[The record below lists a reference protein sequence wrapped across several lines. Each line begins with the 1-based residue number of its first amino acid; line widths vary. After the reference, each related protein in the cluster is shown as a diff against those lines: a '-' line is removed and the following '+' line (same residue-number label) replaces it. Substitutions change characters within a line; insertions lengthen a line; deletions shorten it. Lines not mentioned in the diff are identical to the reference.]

1 MNSLILA
8 SGSIWRKRLLKKHGF
23 VVKVIVSDFDEI
35 KKASEPAFI
44 PFYNAFGKAATVREK
59 ILQVAKASNSKKE
72 KSFQISNTWIVGVD
86 TIGAH
91 GKKILLK
98 PKDKDDARKML
109 LSLSGTTHYVI
120 TGLVLMNAQSGACY
134 STVVKTAVT
143 FKEVQKDELERYL
156 DSNQWVGK
164 AGSYAIQGRA
174 KGFVKKIDGD
184 TSNVVGLPIPEFIQL
199 CAQAGLTNLQKLQ
212 KRGSKK

>member
-1 MNSLILA
+1 MSVNSLILA

-23 VVKVIVSDFDEI
+23 TVKVIVSDFDEI
-35 KKASEPAFI
+35 KKAQNPAFI
-44 PFYNAFGKAATVREK
+44 PFYNAFGKASTVREK
-59 ILQVAKASNSKKE
+59 ILSDIQSHKQKKN
-72 KSFQISNTWIVGVD
+72 KSLTHTWIIGVD

-98 PKDKDDARKML
+98 PKDKADARRML

-120 TGLVLMNAQSGACY
+120 TGLVLMNAQTGISY

-143 FKEVQKDELERYL
+143 FKDVQKDELARYL

-184 TSNVVGLPIPEFIQL
+184 TSNVVGLPIPEFIEL
-199 CAQAGLTNLQKLQ
+199 YTQAGLTDLQ
-212 KRGSKK
+212 KRRAKK

>member
-1 MNSLILA
+1 MTEF
-8 SGSIWRKRLLKKHGF
+8 KRSHDKTNLTH
-23 VVKVIVSDFDEI
+23 
-35 KKASEPAFI
+35 
-44 PFYNAFGKAATVREK
+44 
-59 ILQVAKASNSKKE
+59 
-72 KSFQISNTWIVGVD
+72 TWIIGVD

-98 PKDKDDARKML
+98 PKNRADARKML

-120 TGLVLMNAQSGACY
+120 TGLVLMNAKTGVCY

-143 FKEVQKDELERYL
+143 FKDVKNDELERYL
-156 DSNQWVGK
+156 NSNQWVGK

-184 TSNVVGLPIPEFIQL
+184 TSNVVGLPIPEFIEL
-199 CAQAGLTNLQKLQ
+199 CTQAGLTDLQ
-212 KRGSKK
+212 KRRTKK

>member
-1 MNSLILA
+1 MTSLILA

-23 VVKVIVSDFDEI
+23 TVKVIVSDFDEI
-35 KKASEPAFI
+35 KKAQNPAFI
-44 PFYNAFGKAATVREK
+44 PFYNAFGKASTVREK
-59 ILQVAKASNSKKE
+59 ILSDRESHEQKKN
-72 KSFQISNTWIVGVD
+72 KSLTHTWIIGVD

-98 PKDKDDARKML
+98 PTDKADARRML

-120 TGLVLMNAQSGACY
+120 TGLVLMNAQTGISY

-143 FKEVQKDELERYL
+143 FKDVQKDELERYL

-199 CAQAGLTNLQKLQ
+199 CAQAGLINLQKKAQ
-212 KRGSKK
+212 KK

>member
-1 MNSLILA
+1 MTSLILA

-23 VVKVIVSDFDEI
+23 TVKVIVSDFDEI
-35 KKASEPAFI
+35 KKAQNPAFI
-44 PFYNAFGKAATVREK
+44 PFYNAFGKASTVREK
-59 ILQVAKASNSKKE
+59 IISDIQSHEQKKN
-72 KSFQISNTWIVGVD
+72 KSFTHTWIIGVD

-98 PKDKDDARKML
+98 AKDKADARRML

-120 TGLVLMNAQSGACY
+120 TGLVLMNAQTGISY

-143 FKEVQKDELERYL
+143 FKDVQKDELERYL

-199 CAQAGLTNLQKLQ
+199 CAQAGLTNLQK
-212 KRGSKK
+212 KGAKK

>member
-23 VVKVIVSDFDEI
+23 TVKVIVSDFDEI
-35 KKASEPAFI
+35 KKAQNPAFI

-59 ILQVAKASNSKKE
+59 LVTEFKRSHDKTNLTH
-72 KSFQISNTWIVGVD
+72 TWIIGVD

-98 PKDKDDARKML
+98 PKNRADARKML

-120 TGLVLMNAQSGACY
+120 TGLVLMNAKTGVCY

-143 FKEVQKDELERYL
+143 FKDVKNDELERYL
-156 DSNQWVGK
+156 NSNQWVGK

-184 TSNVVGLPIPEFIQL
+184 TSNVVGLPIPEFIEL
-199 CAQAGLTNLQKLQ
+199 CTQAGLTNLQKKVRKNNQ
-212 KRGSKK
+212 G

>member
-23 VVKVIVSDFDEI
+23 TVKVIVSDFDEI
-35 KKASEPAFI
+35 KKAQNPAFI
-44 PFYNAFGKAATVREK
+44 PFYNAFGKAVTVREK
-59 ILQVAKASNSKKE
+59 LLSNLRTENGATQKK
-72 KSFQISNTWIVGVD
+72 SQSLLTTWIIGVD

-98 PKDKDDARKML
+98 PQNKADARRML

-120 TGLVLMNAQSGACY
+120 TGLVLMNAQTGKTY

-143 FKEVQKDELERYL
+143 FKDVQKDELKRYL

-199 CAQAGLTNLQKLQ
+199 CTQAGLTNLQK
-212 KRGSKK
+212 KGRKK